1 MIRKNY
7 NLLVLLI
14 TFVFG
19 VLLSSVTSIFAQS
32 QANDTIY
39 ACVKKNGDIRIVE
52 VNEVCKNKETLLS
65 WEASSGGSFEQHHQ
79 ELQITLAPGEFQIID
94 FPRTDRPITF
104 TIGSYPGPNGTEVC
118 QNRICPTIFASGV
131 ILIDPDTGGI
141 LQYPNGLFTSDGYT
155 SIDNTDPQLSDP
167 PILNAVITNLTSDKT
182 ITYILGFW
190 Y

>member
-7 NLLVLLI
+7 NLLALLI

-65 WEASSGGSFEQHHQ
+65 WEASNGGSFEQHHQ

-94 FPRTDRPITF
+94 FPRTDRPITY

-118 QNRICPTIFASGV
+118 LNRSCPTVFSSGV

-141 LQYPNGLFTSDGYT
+141 LQYPNGFFIGDGFTT
-155 SIDNTDPQLSDP
+155 IDNTEL
-167 PILNAVITNLTSDKT
+167 PILNAVITNITPDKT